1 MHRSQ
6 PTSDN
11 ERPGHREHRV
21 WRPSHHSPTSTMAD
35 SAPAATPTRWCQL
48 RRGRPS
54 RPAARPPAGPTGIA
68 LHPGV
73 GYDLNQV
80 HQPAPRGP
88 GSPAPRSRAHNRI
101 VTSGEK
107 ARNHQRQRRH
117 ATAPS
122 AARPLR
128 GRNPDPAAENPGT
141 PGANTA
147 HAYYASAGPTLAA
160 WPAVT
165 AADSAR
171 TVAVQQCPAPSGQ
184 HRITATKEPTMHPA
198 INYHLATALI
208 ADRHHQAERER
219 AARAAK
225 RATRAQ
231 QADPSHPAT
240 WRRARALTRH
250 ALTMLGARSG

>member
-88 GSPAPRSRAHNRI
+88 GSPAPRSGAHNRI

-165 AADSAR
+165 AAEQRAHRGSAAAPR
-171 TVAVQQCPAPSGQ
+171 TLGTTPNHSNQGAHDAPGHQLPPGHS
-184 HRITATKEPTMHPA
+184 P
-198 INYHLATALI
+198 
-208 ADRHHQAERER
+208 DRR
-219 AARAAK
+219 
-225 RATRAQ
+225 
-231 QADPSHPAT
+231 PPPP
-240 WRRARALTRH
+240 
-250 ALTMLGARSG
+250 G